1 MISTRA
7 VAIYLYLL
15 IVDTK
20 ISASRLSKVFK
31 EGRDAMATALRELRQ
46 AGLLETKKVNIQGR
60 IMTVSNIVE
69 PHYWRPET
77 RLLLQQSP
85 LYSLLSTNSL
95 YSKKQERVA
104 GGARN
109 EYTQVELE
117 T

>member
-7 VAIYLYLL
+7 VTIYLYLL

-20 ISASRLSKVFK
+20 ISASRLSTVFK
-31 EGRDAMATALRELRQ
+31 EGRDAMATALKELRQ

-60 IMTVSNIVE
+60 IMTVSNVVE

-85 LYSLLSTNSL
+85 LNSLLSTNSL
-95 YSKKQERVA
+95 FSKKQTNYLGEPEN
-104 GGARN
+104 G
-109 EYTQVELE
+109 
-117 T
+117 